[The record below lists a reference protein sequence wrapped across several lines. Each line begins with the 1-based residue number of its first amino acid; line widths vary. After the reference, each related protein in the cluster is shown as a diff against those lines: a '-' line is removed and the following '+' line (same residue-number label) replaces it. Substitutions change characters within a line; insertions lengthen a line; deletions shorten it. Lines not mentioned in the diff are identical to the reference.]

1 MDKGR
6 GKEKLKRKL
15 FFVGFILLVSG
26 IVFAQEIDFSGTLGT
41 DLGAYA
47 PGTQNAG
54 DFSEGKTD
62 FTGILEA
69 YAGNGTAFVE
79 GNIEYNFI
87 SDSLSFDLSEAYID
101 YSDSFWGVRIGQQK
115 VAWGKADGISIT
127 NSVFPEDSSS
137 LNNDDSSVAIK
148 ALRLSLSGNSFTVD
162 GLVIPFFTRT
172 KLPLE
177 KNNPLRKA
185 ILPESVVVSQEGNDF
200 NLPINIGELTNP
212 ELNLKN
218 IEFGLK
224 ASGYFSL
231 CDFSIYGF
239 YGWDKTPVLS
249 YTINTVLHPVY
260 NVEVPESLTVNGE
273 YKRLTMAGFDM
284 AVPVGPVVLRG
295 ESAFFFNRAFQ
306 TSSSTIMNGKENFVN
321 LNQLMALAGFDWM
334 PSGWT
339 ITAQYYCD
347 FLFSKSA
354 DTERSNAF
362 EHGAT
367 LSISKSLLNDT
378 LDFSFSG
385 LVGFNDF
392 DSALFASAKYKLTD
406 QIGFTAGTNVFLSG
420 RGEGT
425 YGKFKDLSSI
435 FLKAEYSW

>member
-1 MDKGR
+1 MKR
-6 GKEKLKRKL
+6 GII
-15 FFVGFILLVSG
+15 FVILLAIFGSIG
-26 IVFAQEIDFSGTLGT
+26 FAQEINFSGTLGA
-41 DLGAYA
+41 DLGCYA
-47 PGTQNAG
+47 PGTENAG
-54 DFSEGKTD
+54 DFSIGEID
-62 FTGILEA
+62 FTGAIEA
-69 YAGNGTAFVE
+69 YAGNGTLFIE
-79 GNIEYNFI
+79 GNVENDFI
-87 SDSLSFDLSEAYID
+87 SDSFSFDLSEAYLD
-101 YSDSFWGVRIGQQK
+101 YSDSFWGVRIGQQE

-137 LNNDDSSVAIK
+137 LNNDDNSVAIK
-148 ALRLSLSGNSFTVD
+148 ALRLSLNGNSFTVD
-162 GLVIPFFTRT
+162 GFVIPFFTGT

-177 KNNPLRKA
+177 KNNPLKKA
-185 ILPESVVVSQEGNDF
+185 ILPDSVKLSQNGTDI
-200 NLPINIGELTNP
+200 NLPINIGELSNP

-218 IEFGLK
+218 MEYGLK
-224 ASGYFSL
+224 ASGYFSV
-231 CDFSIYGF
+231 CDFSLYGF

-249 YTINTVLHPVY
+249 YQINTVLHPVY

-273 YKRLTMAGFDM
+273 YKRLGMAGFDM

-306 TSSSTIMNGKENFVN
+306 ARSSAIMNGKENFVN
-321 LNQLMALAGFDWM
+321 QNQLMALAGFDWM

-347 FLFSKSA
+347 LLFSKS
-354 DTERSNAF
+354 DEIERTETF

-385 LVGFNDF
+385 LVGLNDF
-392 DSALFASAKYKLTD
+392 DSALSASTKYKLTD
-406 QIGFTAGTNVFLSG
+406 QIGFTAGTNVFLPG
-420 RGEGT
+420 REEGT

-435 FLKAEYSW
+435 YLKAEYNW